1 MLFTFSFPGELHLVH
16 YSTKYPSFTEASKHV
31 DGLAVLGIFIK
42 VSVRPF
48 HFVFPTQQKN
58 PWLLSEKKKILK
70 YFQGVKT
77 SISLKINY
85 AKGWAQWQSF
95 IPNYCRA
102 TERSR
107 RWRWGNNTEETCSAP
122 WPTSE
127 ANCFVLSLH
136 GLIDHSLVWGSRRL
150 DRIR

>member
-70 YFQGVKT
+70 YFQGVKNKYKPKNK
-77 SISLKINY
+77 L
-85 AKGWAQWQSF
+85 
-95 IPNYCRA
+95 R
-102 TERSR
+102 ERL
-107 RWRWGNNTEETCSAP
+107 GPMT
-122 WPTSE
+122 
-127 ANCFVLSLH
+127 VL
-136 GLIDHSLVWGSRRL
+136 HSKLLSSN
-150 DRIR
+150 